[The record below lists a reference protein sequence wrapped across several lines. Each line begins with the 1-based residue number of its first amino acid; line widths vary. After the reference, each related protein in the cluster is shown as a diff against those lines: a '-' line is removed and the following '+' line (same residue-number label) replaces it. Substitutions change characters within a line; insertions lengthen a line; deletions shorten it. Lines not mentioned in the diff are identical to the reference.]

1 LSLRVFGVDWISRT
15 VAAAALAGVIQLKK
29 TPTAAVKKNLA
40 SLLCIS
46 FSFSF
51 SSAYHRDVGW
61 SHFSINF
68 FCLVAGDVN
77 DDGRD
82 DIYDRPG
89 HGPVVLF
96 SLSVPSSISDLVLLS
111 RLSASSRVGDRKRDQ
126 SQKGHHQ
133 SLTKGP
139 PLPPPHTHPHTEKSF
154 IDY

>member
-1 LSLRVFGVDWISRT
+1 LDQSHSSSSSTGGSNTIKENSHGGREEEPRVPFMYFF
-15 VAAAALAGVIQLKK
+15 L
-29 TPTAAVKKNLA
+29 
-40 SLLCIS
+40 S
-46 FSFSF
+46 FSF
-51 SSAYHRDVGW
+51 SAYHRDVGW

-133 SLTKGP
+133 SPTKGP
-139 PLPPPHTHPHTEKSF
+139 PLPPHTHPHTEKSF